1 MPLEEWSDVD
11 GDILLE
17 GEPRLL
23 AGETKLLV
31 DEHKLELWSKR
42 LRLDLSVLIGFGNGL
57 GGWRRL
63 MAGDVCGD
71 DLAESLV

>member
-31 DEHKLELWSKR
+31 DEPKLELWSKILRMEKLAQYSDDEGSCHAFAWSHLDWFEKETR
-42 LRLDLSVLIGFGNGL
+42 LNI
-57 GGWRRL
+57 
-63 MAGDVCGD
+63 
-71 DLAESLV
+71 